1 MKIRNEI
8 ETWTVSVDEEGVL
21 TFPDELLNKL
31 DWKEG
36 DELEWIEEDDGSII
50 LKRYEQTDDE
60 SGSITSTI
68 DVRND

>member
-60 SGSITSTI
+60 SESITSTI